1 MQLHE
6 LTKEYKNKKARRIG
20 RGGKRGT
27 YSGKGQKGQKSRA
40 GHKIRPA
47 IRDLIIKLPKNR
59 GFKFKTIKV
68 QPVAVNLDA
77 VVKFFKAGEIVSPNS
92 LLEKGLIR
100 KYKGNLPKVK
110 ILGSGEIAKKLVFQN
125 CSFSKEAQRKIAK
138 K

>member
-6 LTKEYKNKKARRIG
+6 LKKEYKDKKAKRIG

-47 IRDLIIKLPKNR
+47 IRDFIIKLPKKR
-59 GFKFKTIKV
+59 GFKFKVIKL
-68 QPVAVNLDA
+68 QPVAINLDTIA
-77 VVKFFKAGEIVSPNS
+77 KFYKTGEIVSPNS
-92 LLEKGLIR
+92 LLKKGLIK

-110 ILGSGEIAKKLVFQN
+110 ILASGESIKKLVFQN